1 MGRLSFT
8 DHSLTVQSMEEER
21 KRWEKSM
28 LPAPSWQLTLARLPS
43 HPSPCHGRLVA
54 PVLPL
59 DPWLRPVPELR
70 RWQEGS
76 PRGSVNRPSLTA
88 NYEVVCIILLEAQA
102 GWVDG
107 EAGGLAG
114 APGLVVLQLHHLHR
128 LREHV
133 QAPGAQL
140 PVRRHRDQVVSI
152 LETHNLEEDGCR
164 TDHLSTVDRKGVGCR
179 GEARPLNCTPFV

>member
-43 HPSPCHGRLVA
+43 HPSPCHRRLVT

-70 RWQEGS
+70 RW
-76 PRGSVNRPSLTA
+76 
-88 NYEVVCIILLEAQA
+88 
-102 GWVDG
+102 
-107 EAGGLAG
+107 
-114 APGLVVLQLHHLHR
+114 
-128 LREHV
+128 
-133 QAPGAQL
+133 
-140 PVRRHRDQVVSI
+140 
-152 LETHNLEEDGCR
+152 
-164 TDHLSTVDRKGVGCR
+164 
-179 GEARPLNCTPFV
+179 